1 MSRPARE
8 RATDFNVRWAA
19 LHSIG
24 QDRGKNEV
32 MAGAPTREPVE
43 PKNSPGRREGTA
55 SKRAYDWVRARIL
68 SGVFA
73 GGRLLS
79 EGEVAEAV
87 GVSRTPVRE
96 AFLQLAAEGMLTL
109 YPKRGALVVPVSA
122 DELREV
128 LLARTLIE
136 PWAAG
141 VLAGREARS
150 SDVAAMRRIVAK
162 GTKVFERADPQG
174 FQESDR
180 QFHEYLVA
188 AAGNR
193 LVAGFYSSLHD
204 LQVRGGSLA
213 VRNRPSRGQESLAQ
227 HAAIVDAITRGD
239 VDAASD
245 LARSHVHETALALGL
260 SALA

>member
-1 MSRPARE
+1 
-8 RATDFNVRWAA
+8 
-19 LHSIG
+19 
-24 QDRGKNEV
+24 

-68 SGVFA
+68 SGVFQ

-79 EGEVAEAV
+79 EGEVADAV

-128 LLARTLIE
+128 LVARTLIE

-141 VLAGREARS
+141 VVAAKDDRS
-150 SDVAAMRRIVAK
+150 EDAAAMRRIIAK
-162 GTKVFERADPQG
+162 SAKVLER
-174 FQESDR
+174 
-180 QFHEYLVA
+180 
-188 AAGNR
+188 
-193 LVAGFYSSLHD
+193 
-204 LQVRGGSLA
+204 
-213 VRNRPSRGQESLAQ
+213 
-227 HAAIVDAITRGD
+227 
-239 VDAASD
+239 
-245 LARSHVHETALALGL
+245 
-260 SALA
+260 

>member
-1 MSRPARE
+1 MVPMAEPRRPTSDAKAFGAR
-8 RATDFNVRWAA
+8 
-19 LHSIG
+19 
-24 QDRGKNEV
+24 
-32 MAGAPTREPVE
+32 
-43 PKNSPGRREGTA
+43 SPGTA
-55 SKRAYDWVRARIL
+55 SGRVYEWVRSRIL
-68 SGVFA
+68 GGTFP

-79 EGEVAEAV
+79 EGEVADAV

-128 LLARTLIE
+128 LVARTLIE

-141 VLAGREARS
+141 VVAGKDDRS
-150 SDVAAMRRIVAK
+150 EDAASMRRIIAK
-162 GTKVFERADPQG
+162 SAKVLERADGQG

-180 QFHEYLVA
+180 KYHEYVVG

-204 LQVRGGSLA
+204 LQVRGGTLA
-213 VRNRPSRGQESLAQ
+213 VRNRPSRGEESIAQ
-227 HAAIVDAITRGD
+227 HNAIADAITRGD
-239 VDAASD
+239 VATASA
-245 LARSHVHETALALGL
+245 LARAHVHDTALALGL
-260 SALA
+260 SGLV

>member
-1 MSRPARE
+1 MARMSEEPRRPHVAASGD
-8 RATDFNVRWAA
+8 RAKA
-19 LHSIG
+19 
-24 QDRGKNEV
+24 
-32 MAGAPTREPVE
+32 
-43 PKNSPGRREGTA
+43 TA
-55 SKRAYDWVRARIL
+55 SRRAYEWVRARIL
-68 SGVFA
+68 SGAFA

-79 EGEVAEAV
+79 EGEVADAV

-128 LLARTLIE
+128 LVARNLIE

-141 VLAGREARS
+141 VVAGKDPRDE
-150 SDVAAMRRIVAK
+150 DVAAMRRLIARSAK
-162 GTKVFERADPQG
+162 VLERADAQG
-174 FQESDR
+174 FHEADR
-180 QFHEYLVA
+180 QFHEYVVS

-204 LQVRGGSLA
+204 LQIRGGSLA
-213 VRNRPSRGQESLAQ
+213 VRNRPSRGEESLGQ
-227 HAAIVDAITRGD
+227 HAAIADAIERGD
-239 VDAASD
+239 GELAAS
-245 LARSHVHETALALGL
+245 LAHEHVHDTARALGL